1 MKSKFIWSGES
12 ETEKKQKL
20 KVQEAIWQKT
30 GNLKLETGNEVIAHG
45 YLNVVIGGKLEF
57 LVVPIWC
64 DNKDKT
70 TEVTKFIKRKGL
82 IYLAMM

>member
-12 ETEKKQKL
+12 ETEKNKNL
-20 KVQEAIWQKT
+20 KYKKRYDKKT

-45 YLNVVIGGKLEF
+45 YLSVVIEGKLEF
-57 LVVPIWC
+57 LVVPIWS
-64 DNKDKT
+64 DNKDKA